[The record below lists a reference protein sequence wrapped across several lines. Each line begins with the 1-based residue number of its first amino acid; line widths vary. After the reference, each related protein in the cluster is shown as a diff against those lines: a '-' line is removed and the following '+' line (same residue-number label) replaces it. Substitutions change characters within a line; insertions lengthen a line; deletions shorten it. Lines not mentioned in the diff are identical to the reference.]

1 MGCVQDGVSEGGGFD
16 LRKAAS
22 HFVLFGLFVYSS
34 LGTRFRDNNQPTRH
48 NSWCGTAEHVYKS
61 TISIAGHQCR
71 HILCRARTSVLAD
84 LRSPNRQ
91 THIVSS

>member
-16 LRKAAS
+16 LQKAAS

-48 NSWCGTAEHVYKS
+48 NS
-61 TISIAGHQCR
+61 
-71 HILCRARTSVLAD
+71 
-84 LRSPNRQ
+84 
-91 THIVSS
+91 